1 MKIAQIAPL
10 MESVPPKC
18 YGGTERVVS
27 WLTEELVNQGHEV
40 TLFAS
45 GDSSTRAK
53 LVSIAET
60 SLRTHPVY
68 RDPLAHHILLAN
80 EVLRRVGDFDI
91 IHSHIDYLLF
101 PYIRM
106 RNACALNT
114 LHGRLDLPD
123 LVPIYQE
130 FSDIPVVSISDSQRK
145 PLTIANWLATVHHGL
160 PKDLYTFIEKPK
172 DYLLFLGRI
181 CPEKRPDRAIKI
193 AEATGN
199 KLVIAAKVDRV
210 DQVYFEE
217 QIKPLLKSPNIDYI
231 GEVFEHEKNELIGNA
246 KAVLFPID
254 WPEPF
259 GIVMIEALACGTPII
274 AFDHGSVSEIIDH
287 EKTGY
292 ICSNLDEA
300 TQAVELLDKI
310 ERKQCRQTFE
320 RRFTAKRMASAY
332 LELYTQIVGQ
342 QSDTQAQYSL
352 SGPTRRATIK

>member
-27 WLTEELVNQGHEV
+27 WLTEELVHQGHDV

-45 GDSSTRAK
+45 GDSCTKAN
-53 LVSIAET
+53 LVSIAES
-60 SLRTHPVY
+60 SLRTHPLY

-80 EVLRRVGDFDI
+80 EVLKRVGDFDI

-101 PYIRM
+101 PYLRM
-106 RNACALNT
+106 KRACALNT

-123 LVPIYQE
+123 LVPIYKE

-145 PLTIANWLATVHHGL
+145 PLSMANWLATVNHGL
-160 PKDLYTFIEKPK
+160 PKDFYSFVEKPQE
-172 DYLLFLGRI
+172 YLLFLGRI
-181 CPEKRPDRAIKI
+181 CPEKRPDRAIRI
-193 AEATGN
+193 AEATGH

-217 QIKPLLKSPNIDYI
+217 QIKPLLRSPNIDYI

-259 GIVMIEALACGTPII
+259 GIVMIEALACGTPIV

-287 EKTGY
+287 EETGY

-300 TQAVELLDKI
+300 IKAVQLLDHI
-310 ERKQCRQTFE
+310 DRKRCRQTFE
-320 RRFTAKRMASAY
+320 KRFTAKRMASDY
-332 LELYTQIVGQ
+332 LELYTQVVEL
-342 QSDTQAQYSL
+342 QSDNA
-352 SGPTRRATIK
+352 TRFSITASTGRATIK

>member
-1 MKIAQIAPL
+1 MRIAQIAPL

-27 WLTEELVNQGHEV
+27 WLTEELVKQGHDV

-45 GDSSTRAK
+45 GDSSTTAN

-60 SLRTHPVY
+60 SLRTHPIY

-106 RNACALNT
+106 RRACALNT

-123 LVPIYQE
+123 LVPIYKE
-130 FSDIPVVSISDSQRK
+130 FSDIPVVSISDGQRK
-145 PLTIANWLATVHHGL
+145 PLTTANWLATVHHGL
-160 PKDLYTFIEKPK
+160 PEDLYSFVEKPK

-193 AEATGN
+193 AEATGHR
-199 KLVIAAKVDRV
+199 LVIAAKIDRV

-217 QIKPLLKSPNIDYI
+217 QIKPLLQSPNIDFI

-259 GIVMIEALACGTPII
+259 GIVMIEAMACGTPIV
-274 AFDHGSVSEIIDH
+274 AFNHGSVGEIIDD
-287 EKTGY
+287 KVTGY
-292 ICSNLDEA
+292 ICSNLEQA
-300 TQAVELLDKI
+300 IKAVEGLEQID
-310 ERKQCRQTFE
+310 RKQCRDTFE
-320 RRFTAKRMASAY
+320 RRFTAKRMASDY
-332 LELYTQIVGQ
+332 LELYKQVVGMKDENASQ
-342 QSDTQAQYSL
+342 FSFTAI
-352 SGPTRRATIK
+352 SGRAKMK

>member
-45 GDSSTRAK
+45 GDSSTRAN

-60 SLRTHPVY
+60 SLRTHPIY

-106 RNACALNT
+106 RQACALNT

-123 LVPIYQE
+123 LVPIYKE

-145 PLTIANWLATVHHGL
+145 PLSGAHWLATVHHGL
-160 PKDLYTFIEKPK
+160 PEDLYKFIEKPK

-193 AEATGN
+193 AEATGHR
-199 KLVIAAKVDRV
+199 LVIAAKVDRV

-217 QIKPLLKSPNIDYI
+217 QIRPLLRSPNIDYI

-259 GIVMIEALACGTPII
+259 GIVMIEALACGTPIV
-274 AFDHGSVSEIIDH
+274 AFDHGSVSEIVDH
-287 EKTGY
+287 KETGY
-292 ICSNLDEA
+292 ICSTLDQAIEA
-300 TQAVELLDKI
+300 VQLLDHI
-310 ERKQCRQTFE
+310 DRKQCRLTFE
-320 RRFTAKRMASAY
+320 RRFTAKRMASDY
-332 LELYTQIVGQ
+332 LDLYSQIVGQ
-342 QSDTQAQYSL
+342 QSENTSNFSL
-352 SGPTRRATIK
+352 SASTGRATTK

>member
-1 MKIAQIAPL
+1 MRIAQIAPL

-27 WLTEELVNQGHEV
+27 WLTEELVDQGHDV

-45 GDSSTRAK
+45 GDSSTRAN
-53 LVSIAET
+53 LISVAEF
-60 SLRTHPVY
+60 SLRSHPVY

-80 EVLRRVGDFDI
+80 EVFRRVADFDI

-101 PYIRM
+101 PHIRM
-106 RNACALNT
+106 QRACALNT

-123 LVPIYQE
+123 LMPIYQE
-130 FSDIPVVSISDSQRK
+130 FSEIPVVSISNSQRK
-145 PLTIANWLATVHHGL
+145 PLPIANWLDTVYHGL
-160 PKDLYTFIEKPK
+160 PEDLYSYKEESQ

-193 AEATGN
+193 ANATGH

-210 DQVYFEE
+210 DRVYFEE
-217 QIKPLLKSPNIDYI
+217 QIKPMLKSPNIEYI

-259 GIVMIEALACGTPII
+259 GIVLIEALSCGTPVI
-274 AFDHGSVSEIIDH
+274 AFNHGSVSEIVDH
-287 EKTGY
+287 KETGY
-292 ICSNLDEA
+292 ICSNLTEA
-300 TQAVELLDKI
+300 IQAVQFLDQI
-310 ERKQCRQTFE
+310 DRRKCRQAFE
-320 RRFTAKRMASAY
+320 SRFTAKRMASAY
-332 LELYTQIVGQ
+332 LELYHRVVGQ
-342 QSDTQAQYSL
+342 ETKHAQHLSFSSSIGLSSL
-352 SGPTRRATIK
+352 Q